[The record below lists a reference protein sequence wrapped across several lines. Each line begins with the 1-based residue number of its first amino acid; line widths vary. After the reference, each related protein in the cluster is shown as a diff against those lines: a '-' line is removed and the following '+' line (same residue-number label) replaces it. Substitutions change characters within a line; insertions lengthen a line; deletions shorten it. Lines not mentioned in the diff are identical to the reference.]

1 MNEMRAKKVLVI
13 GLMAVLLLSVLV
25 SAISFYTKSP
35 PPSPSI
41 KQAEAQLN
49 DKINQIIDICT
60 RSLPNGIPA
69 CDSQLRDGIN
79 KVCESNNKL
88 DACHDGKVSQYYTIR
103 KEAKVTI
110 NNKSRTD
117 NQ

>member
-1 MNEMRAKKVLVI
+1 MTAKKVLVI

-25 SAISFYTKSP
+25 SAISVYTRSSS
-35 PPSPSI
+35 PSPSI

-49 DKINQIIDICT
+49 DKINQILDICT

-69 CDSQLRDGIN
+69 CDNQLRDGIN

-88 DACHDGKVSQYYTIR
+88 DACHDGRVNQYYTIR
-103 KEAKVTI
+103 NEARVTI
-110 NNKSRTD
+110 NNNNRTD
-117 NQ
+117 KQ